1 MEQLLL
7 FEGDTAEAG
16 HFILEEA
23 MRTSNLMRAYRRV
36 KRNGGAPGV
45 DGMTV
50 NELGRFLQFNWQSIR
65 EQILAGTYRPHPVLR
80 KEIPKPGGGTRS
92 LGIPTALD
100 RLIQQA
106 LLQVLNPIFDPE
118 FSEESY
124 GFRPGRGTQD
134 AVLRAKGHVGA
145 GYRWVVD
152 IDLAKF
158 FDRVNHDALMARVAR
173 KVKDK
178 EALRLIRRF
187 LKAGVMACG
196 LVSPTIEG
204 TPQGGPLSPLLSNI
218 MLDGLDKELE
228 RRGHRFC
235 RYADDCNI
243 YVRSRRA
250 GERLKASLTQ
260 FLEKKLKLKVNE
272 SKSAVDRPWK
282 RQFLGYSMTPNRE
295 PRLKVAPDR
304 EKRFKRGMRPLLRA
318 GRGRSIH
325 DTLKQITPKI
335 RGWVNYYQL
344 CDVKAAFE
352 RLDGWI
358 RRRIRCLYWRQWKR
372 PKTRRKQLIIRGLD
386 VERARKSAGNGRGPW
401 WNAGA
406 SHINHAVPIRELRGL
421 GLISFL
427 EEFQRFKFS
436 TG

>member
-124 GFRPGRGTQD
+124 GFRPGRGTQY

-158 FDRVNHDALMARVAR
+158 FDRVNHDALMARVSEAR
-173 KVKDK
+173 CPMFHS
-178 EALRLIRRF
+178 F
-187 LKAGVMACG
+187 LPTVIPGVSAGTMKPV
-196 LVSPTIEG
+196 
-204 TPQGGPLSPLLSNI
+204 
-218 MLDGLDKELE
+218 
-228 RRGHRFC
+228 
-235 RYADDCNI
+235 
-243 YVRSRRA
+243 
-250 GERLKASLTQ
+250 
-260 FLEKKLKLKVNE
+260 
-272 SKSAVDRPWK
+272 
-282 RQFLGYSMTPNRE
+282 
-295 PRLKVAPDR
+295 
-304 EKRFKRGMRPLLRA
+304 RPL
-318 GRGRSIH
+318 
-325 DTLKQITPKI
+325 
-335 RGWVNYYQL
+335 
-344 CDVKAAFE
+344 
-352 RLDGWI
+352 
-358 RRRIRCLYWRQWKR
+358 
-372 PKTRRKQLIIRGLD
+372 
-386 VERARKSAGNGRGPW
+386 
-401 WNAGA
+401 
-406 SHINHAVPIRELRGL
+406 
-421 GLISFL
+421 
-427 EEFQRFKFS
+427 
-436 TG
+436 